1 MIQIWCY
8 CSGLATPVS
17 INIDSPYSY
26 IAGAVVFMAAAFAYM
41 GRCVAFCGGLWSA
54 MLVCMDADAFGRCGA
69 SCGVMIV
76 IERYL
81 EAP

>member
-1 MIQIWCY
+1 M
-8 CSGLATPVS
+8 ATPVS
-17 INIDSPYSY
+17 ANIILLISY
-26 IAGAVVFMAAAFAYM
+26 RAGAVVFMAAAFAYM
-41 GRCVAFCGGLWSA
+41 GRCVAFCGGLWIA

-76 IERYL
+76 IERYP